1 MLMTLNER
9 RGPGNR
15 LPVEMPIKARWFDG
29 ATSGKMIESSGVT
42 LNISPSGTLIKM
54 DRLPEIGTMMLIS
67 VTHEESATKSME
79 PGLEPSKASL
89 KGIVLWAEEQETAV
103 IAAIELDFTGGEE
116 ASQQMK
122 YWMDQ
127 VYEPVAIQTV
137 IEQQPAGIKVGS

>member
-15 LPVEMPIKARWFDG
+15 LDVAMPVKARWFDS
-29 ATSGKMIESSGVT
+29 ASSGKMIESIGVT

-54 DRLPEIGTMMLIS
+54 DRLPEIGTLLLIS
-67 VTHEESATKSME
+67 VTHEDEATKNQE
-79 PGLEPSKASL
+79 RGLKSFKASL
-89 KGIVLWAEEQETAV
+89 KGIVLWAEEQDASA

-116 ASQQMK
+116 ASEQMK

-127 VYEPVAIQTV
+127 VYEPVAIQTAL
-137 IEQQPAGIKVGS
+137 EKQPAESSVNS